1 MLERWDDVNERRLD
15 LVLRPARRQQR
26 PCAKGPPQEVVVLD
40 ERLEPCVLSDRM
52 QEIDAEVAD
61 QLPRRFRVIC
71 DGDDRVEAATPKQG
85 VQPRRSD
92 DVVDAP
98 RAYQE
103 THA

>member
-1 MLERWDDVNERRLD
+1 
-15 LVLRPARRQQR
+15 
-26 PCAKGPPQEVVVLD
+26 
-40 ERLEPCVLSDRM
+40 M

-61 QLPRRFRVIC
+61 QLSCRFRVIC

-98 RAYQE
+98 WAYQE